1 MDSRPL
7 QNRIALVTGATRGIG
22 QAAALGLARAGAHVI
37 ALGRTQGGLEA
48 LDDQI
53 FADTGA
59 HATLVPIDLR
69 QPEGL
74 DVLGATIHERWG
86 KLDILVHAAAVL
98 GGITPT
104 GHIEPKKWDETLAVN
119 LTASWRLIRSME
131 PLLKASD
138 RGRAIFLTSGRVAR
152 PKAFWAAYAASKAGM
167 EALVRCWADE
177 VENTTVQAVLLDP
190 STMRTRMRAE
200 AYPGEDPLTL
210 PEPSEI
216 APLVVQL
223 AQADLGPTA
232 PTVVFN
238 DWKAAGGR
246 LSA

>member
-1 MDSRPL
+1 
-7 QNRIALVTGATRGIG
+7 
-22 QAAALGLARAGAHVI
+22 
-37 ALGRTQGGLEA
+37 
-48 LDDQI
+48 
-53 FADTGA
+53 
-59 HATLVPIDLR
+59 
-69 QPEGL
+69 
-74 DVLGATIHERWG
+74 
-86 KLDILVHAAAVL
+86 
-98 GGITPT
+98 
-104 GHIEPKKWDETLAVN
+104 
-119 LTASWRLIRSME
+119 
-131 PLLKASD
+131 
-138 RGRAIFLTSGRVAR
+138 VAR
-152 PKAFWAAYAASKAGM
+152 PKAFWAAYAASKAGL

-223 AQADLGPTA
+223 AKADLGPTA

-238 DWKAAGGR
+238 DWKAAGGK

>member
-1 MDSRPL
+1 MSSRWAAPRADSRPS
-7 QNRIALVTGATRGIG
+7 TTRFSPRP
-22 QAAALGLARAGAHVI
+22 A
-37 ALGRTQGGLEA
+37 
-48 LDDQI
+48 
-53 FADTGA
+53 
-59 HATLVPIDLR
+59 P
-69 QPEGL
+69 
-74 DVLGATIHERWG
+74 
-86 KLDILVHAAAVL
+86 
-98 GGITPT
+98 TPP

-138 RGRAIFLTSGRVAR
+138 RGRAIFLTSGRVVR

-238 DWKAAGGR
+238 DWKASGTV
-246 LSA
+246 